1 MAINSLKYV
10 IFVAIV
16 VVIYYLFPKRTKG
29 IVLLIASYVFYFI
42 NSSKLTIYLII
53 TTISIYCISLLMTKI
68 DKLAKEKCK
77 LLEKDSKKIIKK
89 NAKIKKKLL
98 LVVALVINFG
108 ILIALKY
115 CNFIFLNINSICNV
129 FNIDFNIPFK
139 NVVLP
144 LGISYYTLQAVSYV
158 VDVYRGKYKADKN
171 FFRVAL
177 FVSFFPHIVEG
188 PIGKYDLIADDIY
201 NSHKFNYKNFTY
213 SIQLILWGYFKKMV
227 IADRAGLFVS
237 TIFDNYTTYGGVI
250 IIASIMLYTLQLYSE
265 FSGCIDIV
273 RGVAGLFGITLSENF
288 KRPFFSKTVQEFW
301 QRWHIT
307 LGVWLKE
314 YVFYPISFSK
324 LTVKITGAFKK
335 IVKNNYITKILPSVI
350 SMFFVW
356 LVMGIWH
363 GASWKYVFYGMYYY
377 FIMMAGMVLS
387 PLFKIILRKLKIN
400 TQKKWY
406 KVMQIIRTHFFV
418 FIGMMIFRASTIK
431 EAFCIF
437 KSIFS
442 FKSIDKVLNGKIF
455 SLGVGI
461 SDFIIILVSVI
472 LLYIVGIIQ
481 EKEYMVRDKI
491 AEKKVVVRW
500 AIYYILLFS
509 ILIFGIYGKGYNASS
524 FIYGNF

>member
-129 FNIDFNIPFK
+129 FNINFNIPFK

-250 IIASIMLYTLQLYSE
+250 IIASIMLYTLQLYS
-265 FSGCIDIV
+265 
-273 RGVAGLFGITLSENF
+273 
-288 KRPFFSKTVQEFW
+288 
-301 QRWHIT
+301 
-307 LGVWLKE
+307 
-314 YVFYPISFSK
+314 
-324 LTVKITGAFKK
+324 
-335 IVKNNYITKILPSVI
+335 
-350 SMFFVW
+350 
-356 LVMGIWH
+356 
-363 GASWKYVFYGMYYY
+363 
-377 FIMMAGMVLS
+377 
-387 PLFKIILRKLKIN
+387 
-400 TQKKWY
+400 
-406 KVMQIIRTHFFV
+406 
-418 FIGMMIFRASTIK
+418 
-431 EAFCIF
+431 
-437 KSIFS
+437 
-442 FKSIDKVLNGKIF
+442 
-455 SLGVGI
+455 
-461 SDFIIILVSVI
+461 
-472 LLYIVGIIQ
+472 
-481 EKEYMVRDKI
+481 
-491 AEKKVVVRW
+491 
-500 AIYYILLFS
+500 
-509 ILIFGIYGKGYNASS
+509 
-524 FIYGNF
+524 

>member
-129 FNIDFNIPFK
+129 FNINFNIPFK

-227 IADRAGLFVS
+227 IADRAAIGLATIQSDVSVYYGAYAFVGMLLYAIDLYADF
-237 TIFDNYTTYGGVI
+237 TGG
-250 IIASIMLYTLQLYSE
+250 
-265 FSGCIDIV
+265 IDITI
-273 RGVAGLFGITLSENF
+273 GVAQMFGITLPENF
-288 KRPFFSKTVQEFW
+288 RRPFFSKSIAEYW
-301 QRWHIT
+301 RRWHIT
-307 LGVWLKE
+307 LCAWFKDYLFYPLSMSKWMNKVSRWLKKHVGKPVGSRFPV
-314 YVFYPISFSK
+314 YFSS
-324 LTVKITGAFKK
+324 LTVW
-335 IVKNNYITKILPSVI
+335 
-350 SMFFVW
+350 FVT
-356 LVMGIWH
+356 GIWH
-363 GASWKYVFYGMYYY
+363 GASWNFVVWGLLNSI
-377 FIMMAGMVLS
+377 IMLVSQELK
-387 PLFKIILRKLKIN
+387 PLYEKADNRLGYRKLKY
-400 TQKKWY
+400 Y
-406 KVMQIIRTHFFV
+406 KVFEIIRTTAIV
-418 FIGMMIFRASTIK
+418 CCLQMLDYYRDIA
-431 EAFCIF
+431 EAFRMF
-437 KSIFS
+437 FSMFTSVNYAAVFTKGMWSIGLS
-442 FKSIDKVLNGKIF
+442 AAD
-455 SLGVGI
+455 
-461 SDFIIILVSVI
+461 
-472 LLYIVGIIQ
+472 YIVIFAGVVIMFAVSLL
-481 EKEYMVRDKI
+481 ERKCPVRDRLAKKNYIIRYTVFLVIFLLI
-491 AEKKVVVRW
+491 AV
-500 AIYYILLFS
+500 
-509 ILIFGIYGKGYNASS
+509 FGIYGTGYESS
-524 FIYGNF
+524 QFIYNQF